1 MRALVTGGN
10 GFIGSHLVEKL
21 LEKRY
26 QVRCLIRKTSNLQWI
41 KKLPVEFIY
50 GDITDFDSLVAAT
63 KGVDYVFHL
72 SGKVRARDEK
82 EFYQVNQ
89 QGTHNLL
96 EACLR
101 NKLNLKRF
109 VYVSSQA
116 AAGPSLNA
124 VPVKETDPPGPISIY
139 GKSKLLGEKEVIK
152 YSQFFPATIIRP
164 PSVYGPRDDDIL
176 TIFKYVKTGIKPL
189 IGKTEKKLS
198 IIHVFDLVT
207 GILLAAEQDKGK
219 NETFFIANA
228 QDCSW
233 VELEDNIASAL
244 QTNGIFIHIPT
255 ILLDISAIISETIFR
270 IMGQPALLNRDKA
283 LEMKQQYWL
292 VDSTKAREK
301 LGFKPGISIEEGLQ
315 STCNWYREQGWL

>member
-1 MRALVTGGN
+1 MAILYGGLDYKQIAVSQKDMDWIN
-10 GFIGSHLVEKL
+10 GLKL
-21 LEKRY
+21 TR
-26 QVRCLIRKTSNLQWI
+26 
-41 KKLPVEFIY
+41 
-50 GDITDFDSLVAAT
+50 
-63 KGVDYVFHL
+63 
-72 SGKVRARDEK
+72 
-82 EFYQVNQ
+82 
-89 QGTHNLL
+89 
-96 EACLR
+96 
-101 NKLNLKRF
+101 
-109 VYVSSQA
+109 
-116 AAGPSLNA
+116 
-124 VPVKETDPPGPISIY
+124 
-139 GKSKLLGEKEVIK
+139 
-152 YSQFFPATIIRP
+152 
-164 PSVYGPRDDDIL
+164 DDIL

-207 GILLAAEQDKGK
+207 GILLAAEQDNAK
-219 NETFFIANA
+219 NETFFIANEK
-228 QDCSW
+228 DCSW
-233 VELEDNIASAL
+233 VELEDMIASAL